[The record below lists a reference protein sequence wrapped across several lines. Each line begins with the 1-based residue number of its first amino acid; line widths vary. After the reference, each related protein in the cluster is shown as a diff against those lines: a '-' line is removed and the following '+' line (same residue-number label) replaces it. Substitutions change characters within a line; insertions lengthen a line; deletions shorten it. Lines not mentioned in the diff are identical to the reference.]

1 MLNNLY
7 NINAHNLGW
16 FKMQDDFSAL
26 SNPNP
31 FYMELKSHPASPPT
45 LHFKLTSQ
53 PFFVIS
59 WSHYIAASFSL
70 ISFCGILT
78 I

>member
-1 MLNNLY
+1 MLNNLC

-16 FKMQDDFSAL
+16 FKMHFGAL
-26 SNPNP
+26 SNPMP

-53 PFFVIS
+53 PFFSSVGHIIS
-59 WSHYIAASFSL
+59 LRPSL
-70 ISFCGILT
+70 LSLSVAF
-78 I
+78 